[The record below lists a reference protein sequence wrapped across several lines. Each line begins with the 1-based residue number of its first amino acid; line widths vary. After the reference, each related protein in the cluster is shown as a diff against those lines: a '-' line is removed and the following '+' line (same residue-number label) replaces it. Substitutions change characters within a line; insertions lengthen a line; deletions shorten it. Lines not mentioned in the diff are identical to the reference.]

1 MNNYQ
6 TYVRVSKS
14 TLEYAL
20 RKMTQ
25 LYSFTG
31 LKVIQKNSYPKQSQS
46 TDINSIQKPLDQNEK
61 ELPKQTSKN
70 VDNEKI
76 TQTETKIEN

>member
-6 TYVRVSKS
+6 TYLRVSKS

-31 LKVIQKNSYPKQSQS
+31 LKVIQKNSYHKQSQS
-46 TDINSIQKPLDQNEK
+46 TDINSIQKPLDKNEK